1 MKKILQKICSMMILL
16 LSIVTTSCSTL
27 PKVTLIE
34 DVETKI
40 TRLETIAEALEQND
54 LDLEK
59 SLALFEEGMKL
70 VKECGSD
77 LDGVE
82 EKVTILTADNQEM
95 PYEGETEE

>member
-1 MKKILQKICSMMILL
+1 MATKKLK
-16 LSIVTTSCSTL
+16 
-27 PKVTLIE
+27 
-34 DVETKI
+34 TKI

-59 SLALFEEGMKL
+59 SLALFEAGKTL